1 MKSSRIKTVLALAVV
16 AMACF
21 AVTTSAN
28 AAMIGQLGILD
39 EAWFLANPINP
50 GTTVAWEEGDE
61 YHLVFVTSTTRA
73 ATSSVIGDY
82 NDFVTDA
89 AQNNVGSM
97 FYGTET
103 EWKCIGST
111 DAVDARDNAS
121 IAATSPVYTLH
132 GDLVATGYSDLWD
145 DSISN
150 PISYRED
157 GTVVG
162 DMAVSTGT
170 LGNGVQGAAFP
181 LGASQCLYGRTTYR
195 KYPHDWVRENY
206 GATSTARVFYAMST
220 PLHVVPEPA
229 TMSLLALGGL
239 GVLLKRRRRRS

>member
-1 MKSSRIKTVLALAVV
+1 MLKHTILVAAVAGLVLA
-16 AMACF
+16 MAP
-21 AVTTSAN
+21 ASHAGLV
-28 AAMIGQLGILD
+28 GQLGVLD
-39 EAWFLANPINP
+39 EAWFLANPTNP
-50 GTTVAWEEGDE
+50 GTTVAWELGDE
-61 YHLVFVTSTTRA
+61 YHLVFVTSTTRD

-82 NDFVTDA
+82 NEFVTDA

-150 PISYRED
+150 PICYRED
-157 GTVVG
+157 GIVVG
-162 DMAVSTGT
+162 DMDVSTGT
-170 LGNGVQGAAFP
+170 LGHGGQGAAYP
-181 LGASQCLYGRTTYR
+181 LGASQCLIGRTTYR
-195 KYPHDWVRENY
+195 KFDHDWVRENFKS
-206 GATSTARVFYAMST
+206 TSTARVFYAMST

-229 TMSLLALGGL
+229 TLALLGLGLGGL
-239 GVLLKRRRRRS
+239 LLRRRR